1 METKDI
7 INLAAGVHPAGIVA
21 RSLGLLGDKKGP
33 VSGLLY
39 NALGSLSG
47 AWQTDA
53 TTQQNEFNASE
64 AEKQRAFEER
74 MSNTA
79 NQRAVV
85 DLRNAGLNPALM
97 YGSGGQAAST
107 PSGSSATAASNI
119 AADLSP
125 LLSLLQIPSQIALA
139 RSQANKN
146 NTEANSEIPTRVQSM
161 LSAIEVNKA
170 HVEGLQLDNEAKSI
184 VNSYLDAQQE
194 FTTIALGLQPEL
206 IRQQIAESQS
216 KVNNLSKQD
225 MSILQSITESKQ
237 RVRLMLAQENLTE
250 EQAKQV
256 QELVSNIAADTQRLI
271 KATALTEKDINWYTA
286 NRISG
291 IVSDVAGAVSG
302 FIPGLRFLRGKA
314 AGNQALNNYTPDP
327 FGYMNE

>member
-7 INLAAGVHPAGIVA
+7 LNLFAGVHPIGIVA

-53 TTQQNEFNASE
+53 TAAQNEFNASE
-64 AEKQRAFEER
+64 AEKNRAFEER

-79 NQRAVV
+79 NQRAVA

-107 PSGSSATAASNI
+107 PTGSSATAASNT

-125 LLSLLQIPSQIALA
+125 VLQLLQLPAQIELA

-146 NTEANSEIPTRVQSM
+146 NAEANSEIPTKIAQIN
-161 LSAIEVNKA
+161 SAIEVNKQNA
-170 HVEGLQLDNEAKSI
+170 AGLELDNEAKSI
-184 VNSYLDAQQE
+184 VNKYLEKQQE
-194 FTTIALGLQPEL
+194 FTTAALAMQPDQ
-206 IRQQIAESQS
+206 IRQEIAESQQR
-216 KVNNLSKQD
+216 VNNLSQENLK
-225 MSILQSITESKQ
+225 ILQDIAESKQ
-237 RVRLMLAQENLTE
+237 RVRTLLAQESLTKE
-250 EQAKQV
+250 ETKQV
-256 QELVSNIAADTQRLI
+256 EAMVRNIDEDTERL
-271 KATALTEKDINWYTA
+271 KSVTKLTDKEIAWYTA

-291 IVSDVAGAVSG
+291 IATDALG
-302 FIPGLRFLRGKA
+302 A
-314 AGNQALNNYTPDP
+314 AGSFVGGVFKAISKGKGTSYANRMFNTIST
-327 FGYMNE
+327 M